1 MSFVATITLVKP
13 KSVHVTL
20 KTFQLVSVLNRIDY
34 HIYLKIVVSL
44 SVVGSARA
52 RPSQLPEQSSSAQQN
67 GSVSDISPVQAAKKE
82 FGPPCM

>member
-1 MSFVATITLVKP
+1 MSLHFTKVILLLIFC
-13 KSVHVTL
+13 SE
-20 KTFQLVSVLNRIDY
+20 
-34 HIYLKIVVSL
+34 LKIFVL
-44 SVVGSARA
+44 LTVVGSARA